1 MTYSTTLYA
10 VNTYAVSSFEAEGI
24 VNVWIGGFGSGVKTT
39 SDGAIAQVSISHPF
53 DISSLVTGA
62 AIAQVDVAAVGTDGF
77 RWWKKEWM
85 YRRSV
90 NVYAMDQ
97 VPLPL
102 GHPITIEL
110 DTDLVSSNRV
120 RQDLHDLYVLY
131 AGNPIVSEAEAK
143 DGKTYI
149 YCYAQEEIPAGQ
161 NRRYALYYGNPKSLD
176 EFSETIHIS

>member
-1 MTYSTTLYA
+1 MSYSTTLYA
-10 VNTYAVSSFEAEGI
+10 VNTYGVTSTEADGI
-24 VNVWIGGFGSGVKTT
+24 ANIWIGGFGSGVKSASGAAIAEVIISIPFDVSSLLTG
-39 SDGAIAQVSISHPF
+39 SAIAQVSI
-53 DISSLVTGA
+53 
-62 AIAQVDVAAVGTDGF
+62 AAVGTDGF
-77 RWWKKEWM
+77 KWWKPEWM
-85 YRRSV
+85 YRRV
-90 NVYAMDQ
+90 IDVYAMDQ

-110 DTDLVSSNRV
+110 DTDLVSSKRV

-161 NRRYALYYGNPKSLD
+161 NRRYAIYYGNPKSAD